1 MNVDALKRIFTINL
15 GVKKD
20 EKVLIFTDIVN
31 ADEHLSVDAKQ
42 KRERTSALA
51 LDAAEAG
58 REYCNTVYAE
68 FPSRMGHGKEPPIEL
83 WKAAFGANA
92 VNRLIEAGMMDR
104 ILKKQAD
111 KALLKA
117 AERIIK
123 EAGVSPHAIIALS
136 HFSTSHT
143 RFRDF
148 LTNIMG
154 ARYAS
159 MPLFEEDMLDGAM
172 SADWNEV
179 QDRTNRVAAMLAKGE
194 EVYITT
200 HNGTAINFSIAGRR
214 AIADTGIITGPGS
227 FSNLPAGEAF
237 LAPVEGT
244 ANGTLIVEWAPDRKL
259 SRPVELYVKDGSVVD
274 VAGKGEFA
282 DKLRGL
288 IDSNP
293 LIGNI
298 AELGIGTNDKATRP
312 NNILET
318 EKILG
323 TLHIAIGDNSSFGG
337 KVSVPFHEDFIFFR
351 PTLEVIKGEDKVE
364 VIVDGEPRF

>member
-1 MNVDALKRIFTINL
+1 MNVGALKKIFTVNL

-20 EKVLIFTDIVN
+20 EKVLIFTDLIN
-31 ADEHLSVDAKQ
+31 AGERLSTEAKQ
-42 KRERTSALA
+42 KRERTIALA

-58 REYCNTVYAE
+58 KEYCNTVYMD
-68 FPSRMGHGKEPPIEL
+68 FLSGMGHGKEPPVEL
-83 WKAAFGANA
+83 WKAAFGSTAI
-92 VNRLIEAGMMDR
+92 NRLIEAGVLDR

-111 KALLKA
+111 RALLKA

-123 EAGVSPHAIIALS
+123 ETAVSPHAIIALS

-148 LTNIMG
+148 LTNIMHT
-154 ARYAS
+154 RYAS

-179 QDRTNRVAAMLAKGE
+179 HDRTNRLVAMLTEGE
-194 EVYITT
+194 EVYITS
-200 HNGTAINFSIAGRR
+200 HNGTSISFSIKDRTAL
-214 AIADTGIITGPGS
+214 ADTGIITAPGS

-244 ANGTLIVEWAPDRKL
+244 ANGTLILEWAPDKKL

-282 DKLRGL
+282 DKLQGL
-288 IDSNP
+288 IGSNP

-298 AELGIGTNDKATRP
+298 AELGVGTNEKATRP
-312 NNILET
+312 DNILET

-323 TLHIAIGDNSSFGG
+323 PLHIAIGNNSSFG
-337 KVSVPFHEDFIFFR
+337 
-351 PTLEVIKGEDKVE
+351 
-364 VIVDGEPRF
+364 

>member
-1 MNVDALKRIFTINL
+1 MNVGALKKIFTVNL

-20 EKVLIFTDIVN
+20 EKVLIFTDLIN
-31 ADEHLSVDAKQ
+31 AGERLSTEAKQ
-42 KRERTSALA
+42 KRERTIALA

-58 REYCNTVYAE
+58 KEYCNTVYMD
-68 FPSRMGHGKEPPIEL
+68 FLSGMGHGKEPPVEL
-83 WKAAFGANA
+83 WKAAFGSTAI
-92 VNRLIEAGMMDR
+92 NRLIEAGVLDR

-111 KALLKA
+111 RALLKA

-123 EAGVSPHAIIALS
+123 ETAVSPHAIIALS

-148 LTNIMG
+148 LTNIMHT
-154 ARYAS
+154 RYAS

-179 QDRTNRVAAMLAKGE
+179 HDRTNRLVAMLTEGE
-194 EVYITT
+194 EVYITS
-200 HNGTAINFSIAGRR
+200 HNGTSISFSIKDRTAL
-214 AIADTGIITGPGS
+214 ADTGIITAPGS

-244 ANGTLIVEWAPDRKL
+244 ANGTLILEWAPDKKL

-282 DKLRGL
+282 DKLQGL
-288 IDSNP
+288 IGSNP

-298 AELGIGTNDKATRP
+298 AELGVGTNEKATRP
-312 NNILET
+312 DNILET

-337 KVSVPFHEDFIFFR
+337 KISVPFHEDFIFFR
-351 PTLEVIKGEDKVE
+351 PTLEVIKGEEKVE